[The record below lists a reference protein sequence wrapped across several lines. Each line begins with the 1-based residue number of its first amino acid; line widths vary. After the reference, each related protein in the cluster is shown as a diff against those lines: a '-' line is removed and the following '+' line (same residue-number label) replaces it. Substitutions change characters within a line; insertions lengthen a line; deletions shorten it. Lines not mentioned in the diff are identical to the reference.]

1 MSISDLLFGRPAGAK
16 LDLAPVQAR
25 LAEAVRASIAV
36 DPDLTRARLADHC
49 RNAGLLPI
57 LPEEYDRAAAGLDAE
72 GQRRLAA
79 LVALFDFEPVRA
91 AIAQLAAS
99 FQTHQIVSAAFTGL
113 ALDTPLLTVEV
124 LSQSEQR
131 VEELARKFLAA
142 IRATI
147 NGEAADE
154 SKKRLQR
161 LDYARLLAEA
171 DKARDAAKERADRL
185 RQLQEQQELRRG
197 RRPGT

>member
-1 MSISDLLFGRPAGAK
+1 MSLTDLLFGRPAGGK

-25 LAEAVRASIAV
+25 LAEAVRAAAP
-36 DPDLTRARLADHC
+36 DPELTRARLADHC
-49 RNAGLLPI
+49 RNAGLFPI
-57 LPEEYDRAAAGLDAE
+57 LPEEHDRAAVGLDHE

-91 AIAQLAAS
+91 AVAQLGS
-99 FQTHQIVSAAFTGL
+99 SCQTHQIVSAAFVGL

-131 VEELARKFLAA
+131 VEELARRFLAA
-142 IRATI
+142 LRATV
-147 NGEAADE
+147 NGETADE
-154 SKKRLQR
+154 SKRRLQR

-171 DKARDAAKERADRL
+171 DRARDAARERADRL

-197 RRPGT
+197 RRPGA